1 MAAQEGEGLRA
12 KMRRTGALPQWIRRI
27 NVKLQAL
34 VEGHHMNKAPGTN
47 GIQEKPVRP
56 DAKAASHEEEIH
68 KEMTGG

>member
-1 MAAQEGEGLRA
+1 MAAQEGEGLCA

-27 NVKLQAL
+27 NVRLQAL
-34 VEGHHMNKAPGTN
+34 VEGHHMNKAPGMN

-56 DAKAASHEEEIH
+56 DAKVASHEEEVH